1 MEYNIENEEGILIQG
16 KGNYCSKLKKGK
28 LKTKKL
34 LKITRY
40 IRWTRALSTI
50 SRASLKLRKYV
61 FIKTWKWSSQHL
73 YLKINSG
80 FHARKDP
87 KQQYLKVVTYSD
99 PSSSTKHIYVYDH
112 AAWITHWTDHPVH
125 EKVLKLGLFVSGVT
139 HISNLTTVC
148 VKLMRVGGWV

>member
-1 MEYNIENEEGILIQG
+1 MEWIYEWFRLAIWKALESKKDEKKVNVLCIVNRNHDRSVIVLDHFRNFKGIQLIVEYNIENEEGILIQG

-61 FIKTWKWSSQHL
+61 FTKTWKV
-73 YLKINSG
+73 
-80 FHARKDP
+80 A
-87 KQQYLKVVTYSD
+87 VTAS
-99 PSSSTKHIYVYDH
+99 
-112 AAWITHWTDHPVH
+112 
-125 EKVLKLGLFVSGVT
+125 
-139 HISNLTTVC
+139 ISEN
-148 VKLMRVGGWV
+148 K